1 MNKELITLVDG
12 SIIDIETNS
21 THYSGC
27 PTCDY
32 GAYDELDVTIYLT
45 SKTIEFYSDNIS
57 ISDIIKIFLNHID
70 EIKEMKEFEFCD
82 WFNCQI
88 HEICSHVKI
97 TFKER

>member
-1 MNKELITLVDG
+1 MNKDLITLVDG
-12 SIIDIETNS
+12 AIVDIEIDS

-32 GAYDELDVTIYLT
+32 GASDELDVGVFLT
-45 SKTIEFYSDNIS
+45 SKIVRFYSEDIS

-88 HEICSHVKI
+88 HEICSDVKI
-97 TFKER
+97 TFKDR